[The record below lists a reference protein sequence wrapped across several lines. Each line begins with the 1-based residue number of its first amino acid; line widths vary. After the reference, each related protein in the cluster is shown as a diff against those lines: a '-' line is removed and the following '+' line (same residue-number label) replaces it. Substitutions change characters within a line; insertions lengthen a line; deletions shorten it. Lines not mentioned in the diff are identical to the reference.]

1 MPTPETVLNKVKLLL
16 NLANSPNE
24 NEAAAAQA
32 MADKLIAKY
41 NITEEELASLAE
53 KPPLYGK
60 DDLLFH
66 TFSLVG
72 WMQRLALT
80 IAKHFYCYIVQEQ
93 IHASLGGIE
102 YNYYVYGDDEDTD
115 SVKFVFNAFVKKIH
129 NFVETKCIGRGPIF
143 IESYTE
149 GVVESVRANIEMDGI
164 DIPEVKRPA
173 RPIQQSD
180 EKVLN
185 NGQSNLTPFKQQ
197 KEAPEKETVDV
208 GAGSLIRDVM
218 AYFKGLEDG
227 RHLSLQDILELE
239 VENEEAKKLAESS
252 TAEGPIEPGEPGSN
266 PIQKPEVD

>member
-1 MPTPETVLNKVKLLL
+1 MPTPETVLTKVKLLL

-72 WMQRLALT
+72 WMQRLALAC
-80 IAKHFYCYIVQEQ
+80 AKQFYCHVVQEE
-93 IHASLGGIE
+93 IHPAVGGIE
-102 YNYYVYGDDEDTD
+102 YNYYVYGDDEDAN
-115 SVKFVFNAFVKKIH
+115 SVKFIFHTFVKKIYNMH
-129 NFVETKCIGRGPIF
+129 DTKCLGRGPIY

-149 GVVESVRANIEMDGI
+149 GLVEAIKANLEMDGI
-164 DIPEVKRPA
+164 EIPEVKRPS
-173 RPIQQSD
+173 RPIQQE
-180 EKVLN
+180 EKILN
-185 NGQSNLTPFKQQ
+185 NGQSNLTQHKQQ
-197 KEAPEKETVDV
+197 KEAPEEKTVDV
-208 GAGSLIRDVM
+208 GAGNIIRDVM

-227 RHLSLQDILELE
+227 RRLSLQDVLELE
-239 VENEEAKKLAESS
+239 VENEEAKRLETGEEDIQSD
-252 TAEGPIEPGEPGSN
+252 EPKQDPS
-266 PIQKPEVD
+266 

>member
-1 MPTPETVLNKVKLLL
+1 MPTPETILTKVKLLL

-53 KPPLYGK
+53 KPPLYGAE
-60 DDLLFH
+60 DLLFH

-72 WMQRLALT
+72 WMQRLALAC
-80 IAKHFYCYIVQEQ
+80 AKQFYCYVVQEKCFPAVGEPQ
-93 IHASLGGIE
+93 
-102 YNYYVYGDDEDTD
+102 YNYYIYGDDEDAN
-115 SVKFVFNAFVKKIH
+115 SVKFVFHTFVKKI
-129 NFVETKCIGRGPIF
+129 NNLVDLKCIGRGPIF
-143 IESYTE
+143 IQSYTE
-149 GVVESVRANIEMDGI
+149 GVVEAVKANIEMDGI
-164 DIPEVKRPA
+164 ELPEVKRPS

-185 NGQSNLTPFKQQ
+185 NGQSNLTQHKQQ

-208 GAGSLIRDVM
+208 GGGSLIKDVM

-239 VENEEAKKLAESS
+239 VENEEAQKLTEGKKDDQTNSF
-252 TAEGPIEPGEPGSN
+252 
-266 PIQKPEVD
+266 